1 MTEMQ
6 NYQQQQNNNHSYL
19 TQTVVGDST
28 DFAVLQRG
36 GDDSNPEIPIVAV
49 VKPRSIFSFS
59 VFIPSEVWVL
69 WNVSGA
75 NITTGVLPSPGT
87 TQFPSAFN
95 KRVSHLV
102 SRNAITYNCPVQ
114 ECPTKDNVMVQVNCT
129 INFKITSP
137 SLFVLQLGATRADD
151 LLRGSMEE
159 AVRKLVR
166 TEDVAKVRG
175 IRGSGRSEI
184 LLESLRKKFAGCGV
198 DFASLKITEVTL
210 PSNMQAALEATTE
223 MNAKL
228 KTIEKQHDVKKAET
242 ETRLINELKELQRKN
257 LQQEQVKQGEL
268 QQAKVYGDTAKTN
281 MTEEANTQT
290 AGAKVQVEVMKR
302 NAQAEKERAANNAE
316 RNRAQQLNKAKN
328 EAQQIKLKA
337 DEDLR
342 RGVMD
347 SVEER
352 AVAERE
358 AQAIKLDAEVENK
371 LKEQVALQRKHE
383 LALAQ
388 RKVLATLAAKGH
400 YNLVGKTGDVMLKSM
415 MEGDF
420 NESDFGALRG

>member
-19 TQTVVGDST
+19 TQTVVGDSSE
-28 DFAVLQRG
+28 FAVLQRDG
-36 GDDSNPEIPIVAV
+36 NDSNPEIPIVAV
-49 VKPRSIFSFS
+49 VKPRTIFSCS
-59 VFIPSEVWVL
+59 VFIPSEVYVL
-69 WNVSGA
+69 WNISGKNA
-75 NITTGVLPSPGT
+75 TGGIPSAGK
-87 TQFPSAFN
+87 TQFGAFHQ
-95 KRVSHLV
+95 RVSHLV

-137 SLFVLQLGATRADD
+137 SDFVLKLGAARADD

-166 TEDVAKVRG
+166 TENVAQVRG
-175 IRGSGRSEI
+175 IRGAGSSEK
-184 LLESLRKKFAGCGV
+184 LLEALRKKFLGCGV

-210 PSNMQAALEATTE
+210 PSNMQNALEATTE

-257 LQQEQVKQGEL
+257 LQEEQVKQGEL
-268 QQAKVYGDTAKTN
+268 QQAKVFGDTAKTN

-290 AGAKVQVEVMKR
+290 AGAMVQVEVMKR

>member
-6 NYQQQQNNNHSYL
+6 NYQQQQNNSHSFL
-19 TQTVVGDST
+19 TQKVVGDSSE
-28 DFAVLQRG
+28 FSVLQREG
-36 GDDSNPEIPIVAV
+36 NDSNPEIPVVAV
-49 VKPRSIFSFS
+49 VKPRTIFSCS
-59 VFIPSEVWVL
+59 VFIPSEVYVL
-69 WNVSGA
+69 WNVSGK
-75 NITTGVLPSPGT
+75 NVTDGIPNPGK
-87 TQFPSAFN
+87 TQIGTFN
-95 KRVSHLV
+95 QRVSHLV
-102 SRNAITYNCPVQ
+102 SRNAITYNCPVT
-114 ECPTKDNVMVQVNCT
+114 ECPTRDNVMVQVNCT

-137 SLFVLQLGATRADD
+137 SDFVLKLGAARADD

-175 IRGSGRSEI
+175 IRGSGRSEV
-184 LLESLRKKFAGCGV
+184 LLESLRRKFLGCGV

-210 PSNMQAALEATTE
+210 PSNMQNALEATTE

-242 ETRLINELKELQRKN
+242 ETRLLNELKELQRKN
-257 LQQEQVKQGEL
+257 KQEEAVKQGEL
-268 QQAKVYGDTAKTN
+268 QQARVFGDTAKTN

-316 RNRAQQLNKAKN
+316 RSRAQQLNKAKN

-347 SVEER
+347 SVEEL
-352 AVAERE
+352 AVANRD
-358 AQAIKLDAEVENK
+358 AQAIKLDAEVEEK

-420 NESDFGALRG
+420 NESDFSALRG